1 MLELDRRHSIGQYWE
16 PERVPDERSIGRLLE
31 LVLMQPRALRQVSFT
46 VAVQSFRPS
55 LPYPPRPG
63 ERDPLKHSSRLVLTA
78 DGSKAVLERMGNQT
92 QPPQRTVI
100 SDGAWWA
107 LDVPELIE
115 HLDPGLVLS
124 SLTQFAATF
133 GGGETVLRATPRQ
146 QSDLDDAASL
156 VYAWDDVWHGS
167 VDPETGVLL
176 HVVSY
181 RDGAV
186 SFRSELEWMR
196 RPATLP
202 ESGIGTN
209 DHMPVGS
216 G

>member
-1 MLELDRRHSIGQYWE
+1 
-16 PERVPDERSIGRLLE
+16 
-31 LVLMQPRALRQVSFT
+31 
-46 VAVQSFRPS
+46 
-55 LPYPPRPG
+55 
-63 ERDPLKHSSRLVLTA
+63 
-78 DGSKAVLERMGNQT
+78 MGNQT

-124 SLTQFAATF
+124 SLTQFAAKF

-146 QSDLDDAASL
+146 QSDIDDAASL

-209 DHMPVGS
+209 DHMPAGS